1 MSTLLIWTGKA
12 GSDWNSTTISN
23 GTVVTSW
30 MTPGGVTTL
39 IPVADSVDKYVA
51 VFNDGGSHTVGGGGS
66 ADQFT
71 INHSTTV
78 TLTGDRYQAGASDA
92 ANNADFPDDLV
103 VDDGSKLVIAS
114 GAGLQNQGSVDVI
127 GLGNDIAGPAGSGSL
142 EIDPGGLYTTNALI
156 IGDGTAGVGT
166 VTINGALEFDV
177 ASSNGIGDGAVTIGN
192 LGTGSLDLT
201 GTPNVFTQSV
211 TLGVNQGAVGVMSLD
226 SSMWGGGNTT
236 LGAAGVGR
244 MTIGAGAS
252 VALYSLVLGSAPTGS
267 GDLTVTGANSFG
279 VDFLTVGQ
287 AGTGTATFGAGS
299 TGTFAAVIV
308 GDSVGAIADMT
319 LDGATW
325 NTGSLVIGFFGTGQ
339 AMAGAGEVVTVNN
352 AELGDSADSSGDLT
366 IDAASLNGG
375 TVSVGLDGTGVLAI
389 ESGSTGSVAAV
400 VVGADTGSSG
410 TLTIDSSDWS
420 VGSLTVGQ
428 SGTGVATVQTGATA
442 TVGDVFIG
450 PNGNLAVTETAGSVG
465 IMVATRVTI
474 GFGTLDLTQFGQVL
488 IGADAGTNGAVAIGN
503 KASLTGLGSLTGNV
517 VLSNGGQVLATAPA
531 PGALKI
537 DGAITGDGTIQ
548 PLMTLEAN
556 GAIGSGVTIGFSPSI
571 GAQVGDL
578 VLDAVG
584 GDEGTITGFSAGNTI
599 DIKGTA
605 FTNALFTQGTSGS
618 PGTLTLSGGGSTP
631 VSLAI
636 IGTYA
641 SDAFTA
647 TPVTVS
653 DAGVAFDAFTGSGF
667 AGTGSI
673 DTIVTVTPCFAKGT
687 GIATAS
693 DGAVTVEDLREG
705 DVVITLV
712 NGQQIPRPIKWIGYR
727 HLEISAHPRPE
738 LVAPVRVR
746 QSAFAEGLPH
756 RDLLLSPDHA
766 LFVNDKLIPA
776 KLLVNGMTIVQE
788 RATRSITYYHVE
800 LKQHGILLAEGLP
813 VESYLD
819 TGNRGGFEN
828 SGSPLVLHP
837 DLTDETGY
845 PTREAGSCMPFVWD
859 EASVRPVW
867 QRLADRAAA
876 IGVAP
881 PRRATTTDPNL
892 RLRGGD
898 GEPSRGEPIYA
909 DSNLVI
915 FVLPRGAERVRLL
928 SRAQAP
934 TEARPWLDDHRGLGV
949 RVKRIVLRGA
959 NELREIPMDQP
970 DLTTGWWEVE
980 RDGQVMSRWTNG
992 NAVVPLPKMAGHAM
1006 LEIHLAGEMLY
1017 VEETEPESQ
1026 AERRVA

>member
-12 GSDWNSTTISN
+12 GSDWDSTTISN
-23 GTVVTSW
+23 GTVVTNW

-39 IPVADSVDKYVA
+39 IPVADSVDKYEA
-51 VFNDGGSHTVGGGGS
+51 VFNDGGIHTVGGGGS

-192 LGTGSLDLT
+192 LGTGSLDIT

-299 TGTFAAVIV
+299 NGTFAAVIV
-308 GDSVGAIADMT
+308 GDSVGAVANMT

-325 NTGSLVIGFFGTGQ
+325 NASTLTIGFTGTGQ
-339 AMAGAGEVVTVNN
+339 ATAGAGEVVTVSGFL
-352 AELGDSADSSGDLT
+352 ELGSGADASGDFT
-366 IDAASLNGG
+366 IDNAVLNGG
-375 TVSVGLDGTGVLAI
+375 TVSIGHDGTGTLAI
-389 ESGSTGSVAAV
+389 ESGSSGSVAAV
-400 VVGADTGSSG
+400 IVGEDTGSSG
-410 TLTIDSSDWS
+410 TLTIDSSDWN

-428 SGTGVATVQTGATA
+428 TGTGVATVQTGATA
-442 TVGDVFIG
+442 TVGNVFIG
-450 PNGNLAVTETAGSVG
+450 PNGNLAVTETADSVG
-465 IMVATRVTI
+465 TMVATQVTI

-503 KASLTGLGSLTGNV
+503 KASLTGLGSLKGNV
-517 VLSNGGQVLATAPA
+517 ILSSGGQVLATAPA

-571 GAQVGDL
+571 GAQVGDF
-578 VLDAVG
+578 VLDVPG
-584 GDEGTITGFSAGNTI
+584 GEQGTIVGFSAGNTI

-605 FTNALFTQGTSGS
+605 FTDAVFTQGTSGAA
-618 PGTLTLSGGGSTP
+618 GTLTLSGGGSAP
-631 VSLAI
+631 LSLAVL
-636 IGTYA
+636 GDYA
-641 SDAFTA
+641 ADAFKA
-647 TPVTVS
+647 SPVTAS
-653 DAGVAFDAFTGSGF
+653 GAGIQSAQFVSGF
-667 AGTGSI
+667 AGAGSI
-673 DTIVTVTPCFAKGT
+673 DTFVTVVPCFAAGT

-693 DGAVTVEDLREG
+693 GHSKVEDLR
-705 DVVITLV
+705 V
-712 NGQQIPRPIKWIGYR
+712 GQEVRCLLRGTAPIVWIGRRRLDLHR
-727 HLEISAHPRPE
+727 HPTPDQFW
-738 LVAPVRVR
+738 PVRVR
-746 QSAFAEGLPH
+746 RGAIRDGVPF
-756 RDLLLSPDHA
+756 RDLYLSPDHA
-766 LFVNDKLIPA
+766 VYVDDVLIPVRH
-776 KLLVNGMTIVQE
+776 LINGRTIARMRV
-788 RATRSITYYHVE
+788 AAVTYYHIE
-800 LKQHGILLAEGLP
+800 LAQHDVLYAEGLE

-819 TGNRGGFEN
+819 TVDLPLRVGPR
-828 SGSPLVLHP
+828 SSPGVL
-837 DLTDETGY
+837 
-845 PTREAGSCMPFVWD
+845 
-859 EASVRPVW
+859 
-867 QRLADRAAA
+867 
-876 IGVAP
+876 
-881 PRRATTTDPNL
+881 
-892 RLRGGD
+892 
-898 GEPSRGEPIYA
+898 
-909 DSNLVI
+909 
-915 FVLPRGAERVRLL
+915 
-928 SRAQAP
+928 AQAW
-934 TEARPWLDDHRGLGV
+934 EALGCARLV
-949 RVKRIVLRGA
+949 V
-959 NELREIPMDQP
+959 
-970 DLTTGWWEVE
+970 TGPEVE
-980 RDGQVMSRWTNG
+980 AARKQLDQRAKTVWLRDRTSFRY
-992 NAVVPLPKMAGHAM
+992 AA
-1006 LEIHLAGEMLY
+1006 
-1017 VEETEPESQ
+1017 
-1026 AERRVA
+1026 